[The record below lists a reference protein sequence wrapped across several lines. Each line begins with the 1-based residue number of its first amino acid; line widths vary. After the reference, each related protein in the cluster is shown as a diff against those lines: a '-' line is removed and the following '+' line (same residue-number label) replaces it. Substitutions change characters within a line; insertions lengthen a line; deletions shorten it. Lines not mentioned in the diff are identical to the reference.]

1 MAKAFSSESLPRTR
15 SGVGIG
21 SRDENASQTVVEP
34 PFRVHRNGDGPSE
47 PNPRPLAQRLLWF
60 AALWL
65 GGVGTVSIVA
75 FGLRLWIAP
84 K

>member
-1 MAKAFSSESLPRTR
+1 MPA
-15 SGVGIG
+15 
-21 SRDENASQTVVEP
+21 
-34 PFRVHRNGDGPSE
+34 PSKT
-47 PNPRPLAQRLLWF
+47 RPLAQRLLWF

-65 GGVGTVSIVA
+65 GGVGTVAIVS

>member
-1 MAKAFSSESLPRTR
+1 LGIPRQGKGRERLSLTPA
-15 SGVGIG
+15 
-21 SRDENASQTVVEP
+21 EQ
-34 PFRVHRNGDGPSE
+34 
-47 PNPRPLAQRLLWF
+47 NPRPLAHRLLWF

-75 FGLRLWIAP
+75 YGLRLWIAP